1 MFENIIADIKTTK
14 FYKKWIYPYHWMS
27 GSSTIVYPIQIWEG
41 RKELEIQLGLAN
53 DCSKRG
59 REKAIQS
66 LMTFINKYYGE
77 TIKYWYVSD
86 NHGDC
91 PDTLNIFFK

>member
-14 FYKKWIYPYHWMS
+14 FYKKWIYPYHWIS
-27 GSSTIVYPIQIWEG
+27 GSSTIVYPIQIWA
-41 RKELEIQLGLAN
+41 KEITIQLNTAKDG
-53 DCSKRG
+53 SKRG

-66 LMTFINKYYGE
+66 IMKPICEKYADN
-77 TIKYWYVSD
+77 IKYWWVSD

>member
-27 GSSTIVYPIQIWEG
+27 GSSTYVYPIQIWEG

-66 LMTFINKYYGE
+66 LMTFINKRYGE
-77 TIKYWYVSD
+77 SIKYWYVGN